1 MKQSEPR
8 ILTQVKHAWDLFYD
22 FVDITDR
29 RHIFLLSSG
38 IAFNLLLC
46 TIPLLILILSVVSGV
61 IDEDLTKSSV
71 QNFLVNFLPQNT
83 QATDLIG
90 VIVKELGS
98 VFNARTVAGWI
109 AGITLLWLASTL
121 FSSLRTGL
129 NAIFHIPTPKFFV
142 IYRLKDML
150 LTIITTILIL
160 VVTLMS
166 PLLTFAE
173 TYWTGI
179 LPELRE
185 SLLFGLT
192 VRVASLVATTIVFFL
207 LYRLVPNKKLP
218 WPVVLISTGA
228 AVVLWEFARVLFSW
242 YVNSASD
249 FGKFYGGYVA
259 LASFALWLYY
269 SAFVFL
275 LAAELGQYIH
285 TLRTQKVKPTP

>member
-1 MKQSEPR
+1 MKQAEPQ
-8 ILTQVKHAWDLFYD
+8 ILTRLKHAWDLIYD

-46 TIPLLILILSVVSGV
+46 TIPLVILVLSVVSGV
-61 IDEDLTKSSV
+61 IDEAQTKSTV

-90 VIVKELGS
+90 VVVKELGS

-109 AGITLLWLASTL
+109 AGIALLWLASTL

-150 LTIITTILIL
+150 LTIITTVLIL

-166 PLLTFAE
+166 PLMTLAE
-173 TYWTGI
+173 SYWTGI
-179 LPELRE
+179 LPELRQ
-185 SLLFGLT
+185 SLLFGFT
-192 VRVASLVATTIVFFL
+192 VRVASIIATTVVFFL
-207 LYRLVPNKKLP
+207 LYRLVPNRKLP
-218 WPVVLISTGA
+218 WPVILISTGV
-228 AVVLWEFARVLFSW
+228 AVVLWELARILFSW
-242 YVNSASD
+242 YVSGATNFS
-249 FGKFYGGYVA
+249 KFYGGYVA

-285 TLRTQKVKPTP
+285 ALRTKHEKPPI